1 MGKVRFR
8 VNEAIARSEMM
19 GKKVRKKEIAARL
32 FDGVSESAQQVN
44 MTNLC
49 NGKTK
54 RIAPEWVVILCEMLD
69 CSADFLFG
77 IGGENNEK

>member
-1 MGKVRFR
+1 MGMRLR
-8 VNEAIARSEMM
+8 VNEAIARCMM
-19 GKKVRKKEIAARL
+19 NGKKVWKKEIAARL
-32 FDGVSESAQQVN
+32 FDGATESAQAVN

-49 NGKTK
+49 TGKTK

-77 IGGENNEK
+77 INNEDKEK